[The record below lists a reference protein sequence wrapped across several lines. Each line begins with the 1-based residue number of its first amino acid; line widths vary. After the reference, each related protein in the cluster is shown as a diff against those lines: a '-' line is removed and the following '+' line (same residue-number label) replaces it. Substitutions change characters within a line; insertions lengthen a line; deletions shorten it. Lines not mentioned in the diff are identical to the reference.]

1 MQEVETMIYEGRNQ
15 HKDKK
20 VYKAI
25 LILLIG
31 LAGISGARKDLNQLL
46 SLANDVQALSDQWSG
61 AVLPTVHARTVTTVE
76 SCSLYKLER
85 VAVPPDEFHWSGRV
99 DQGKSVEIKGISG
112 DISAEPAT
120 GPEIEVVANKT
131 AHRSDPAA
139 VKIQVVEHPGGV
151 TICAIYPSDDPS
163 GVNTCQP
170 GTGNGHSSSA
180 TIGVRNNDV
189 RVDFTVRVPQG
200 VGFIGRTING
210 EIKAASLSGNVI
222 SFTVNGSIRISTS
235 GYAEAKTVNGEIV
248 ASLGN
253 GNWPNAIEF
262 KTVNGGITLD
272 LPAGLSAQVTADTF
286 NGEIAS
292 EFPINLLGVMSRK
305 HLSGMIGGGG
315 RELILKT
322 LNGSINLRRAS

>member
-1 MQEVETMIYEGRNQ
+1 MQEVEKMINEGRNQ

-20 VYKAI
+20 LYKAI
-25 LILLIG
+25 LVLLIG
-31 LAGISGARKDLNQLL
+31 LAVISAARKDLNQFL
-46 SLANDVQALSDQWSG
+46 SLANDVQALSDRWFG

-76 SCSLYKLER
+76 SCSLHKLER
-85 VAVPPDEFHWSGRV
+85 VVALSDEFRWSGRV

-120 GPEIEVVANKT
+120 GDLIEVLANKT
-131 AHRSDPAA
+131 SHRSDPAA

-151 TICAIYPSDDPS
+151 TICAIYPSDDPG

-170 GTGNGHSSSA
+170 GVGGHSSSA

-222 SFTVNGSIRISTS
+222 SYTVNGSIRISTS

-272 LPAGLSAQVTADTF
+272 LPAGVNAQVTADTF

-292 EFPINLLGVMSRK
+292 DFPINFLGVMSRK
-305 HLSGMIGGGG
+305 HLSGTIGGGG